1 MAWTKRQIVNQAF
14 EEIGF
19 ANYNFD
25 LDPEQLQSGLRKLD
39 SMMATWNI
47 RGVRI
52 GYPLASTP
60 SGSDLDQDSFLPD
73 WAIEAT
79 YKNLS
84 IRIAPS
90 LGKVLSRETKADA
103 KNAYNTLLMMNT
115 KPKEMQ
121 IANLPRG
128 AGSKSWRTSDRP
140 FLDKPTDPLL
150 GGGDG
155 VIDFN

>member
-25 LDPEQLQSGLRKLD
+25 LDPEQLQSALRKLD
-39 SMMATWNI
+39 AMMATWNI
-47 RGVRI
+47 RGVRT
-52 GYPLASTP
+52 GYPLSSSP
-60 SGSDLDQDSFLPD
+60 SSSDLDQDSELPD

-84 IRIAPS
+84 IRIAPA

-103 KNAYNTLLMMNT
+103 KNAYNTLLMMNA
-115 KPKEMQ
+115 KPAEMQ
-121 IANLPRG
+121 LTKLPRG
-128 AGSKSWRTSDRP
+128 AGNKPWRIADRP
-140 FLDKPTDPLL
+140 FLDKPKDSLL

-155 VIDFN
+155 EIELY